1 MIFPFDHVSQCVVD
15 TGISAQAKA
24 WNGLPG
30 DLVESPSLEEFKER
44 LDVALGAP
52 VWLPWWCRVTAW
64 AQDLRGLFQANRFG
78 DSEGEGLVPCSLWA
92 RLFPKQPRARPWQRA
107 PACPRRESCA
117 AGPLAARLPGQRL
130 WRLLLQWVDP
140 WEVPA
145 ASLPFPSLSRLG
157 GEEAPERGSIF
168 PGRGEEPPPAGK
180 EGKLGW
186 EGEGRE
192 WGWLPPFPALPFPGR
207 PAVGSGAGAEG
218 GRGRPDCVC
227 WAGLGLRSPRPR
239 FSGTRSVNGR

>member
-1 MIFPFDHVSQCVVD
+1 M
-15 TGISAQAKA
+15 
-24 WNGLPG
+24 
-30 DLVESPSLEEFKER
+30 
-44 LDVALGAP
+44 ALSAP

-192 WGWLPPFPALPFPGR
+192 GNGAGSPPFLRCPSPGGPRWAAELALREGAAARAACAGPGWGCA
-207 PAVGSGAGAEG
+207 P
-218 GRGRPDCVC
+218 RGLASQAP
-227 WAGLGLRSPRPR
+227 GL
-239 FSGTRSVNGR
+239 